1 MSRLIAKTP
10 PLEVDPEE
18 FRRIPLFSEFTP
30 GQILDLSHML
40 RRRKYSSGEV
50 IFQQGDEGSPF
61 T

>member
-1 MSRLIAKTP
+1 MPQAV
-10 PLEVDPEE
+10 VDPEE
-18 FRRIPLFSEFTP
+18 LRRIPLFSGFTL

-50 IFQQGDEGSPF
+50 IFHQGDEGSPF